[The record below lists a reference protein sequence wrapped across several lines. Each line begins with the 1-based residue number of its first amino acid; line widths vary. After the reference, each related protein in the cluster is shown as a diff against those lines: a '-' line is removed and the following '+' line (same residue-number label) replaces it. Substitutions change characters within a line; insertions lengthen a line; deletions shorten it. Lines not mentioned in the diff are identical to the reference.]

1 MKRIIII
8 SISLLSVFTFAQE
21 FFTIEG
27 KKVKT
32 AYLTKIINYNY
43 AFKGDS
49 VMLTLVDSQLIFQNK
64 NFTQEYSVFK
74 QIKPKL
80 ERSSVAYF
88 NEKGLET
95 QRINYKDGVLIQKYL
110 SKYDSNNRLSA
121 YSVVD
126 KQDPSK
132 NGDWTYHYETKRTPT
147 GRIVSK
153 LYYSSYAQKLKSF
166 EYRMDVY
173 YDTKGDTLKIMRVD
187 NTGESTLVFS
197 NTKYKRKS
205 YKASA
210 KKSYKT
216 ETVFSATD
224 IANPEKL
231 VRKQLGVMKYKLKD
245 PSASYVENEFHS
257 ADNTISLLVKK
268 TRNELT
274 ATLTII
280 EVK

>member
-1 MKRIIII
+1 
-8 SISLLSVFTFAQE
+8 
-21 FFTIEG
+21 
-27 KKVKT
+27 
-32 AYLTKIINYNY
+32 
-43 AFKGDS
+43 
-49 VMLTLVDSQLIFQNK
+49 
-64 NFTQEYSVFK
+64 
-74 QIKPKL
+74 
-80 ERSSVAYF
+80 
-88 NEKGLET
+88 
-95 QRINYKDGVLIQKYL
+95 
-110 SKYDSNNRLSA
+110 
-121 YSVVD
+121 
-126 KQDPSK
+126 
-132 NGDWTYHYETKRTPT
+132 
-147 GRIVSK
+147 
-153 LYYSSYAQKLKSF
+153 
-166 EYRMDVY
+166 MDVY

-231 VRKQLGVMKYKLKD
+231 VRKHLGVMKYKLKD